1 VTSAIA
7 IVGATATGKSR
18 LAVELATRLG
28 GEIVNADAFQVYRGL
43 DIGTAKPEPEARA
56 AVAHHLIDILEPGE
70 SFSAGSFARR
80 AAAAIADIVARGRV
94 AIVAGGTGF
103 YLRAL
108 GAGLA
113 PMPAVPAE
121 VRERLAARCA
131 REGVP
136 ALHAE
141 LAGVDPES
149 AARIAPR
156 DRHRVLRALE
166 VWLASGE
173 TLSSWHRRAPA
184 TPAAAPT
191 LRKIGLTLP
200 RAVLYDR
207 IESRVASMLERG
219 WLDEIRGL
227 LAAGVPPAAPAF
239 RAIGYR
245 SMIEHLSRGRDL
257 ESATREAVVATRRYA
272 KRQETWFRRER
283 DIEWLEARD
292 RESALEAALRYA
304 GARSGGSA

>member
-1 VTSAIA
+1 MTSAIA
-7 IVGATATGKSR
+7 IVGATATGKSQ
-18 LAVELATRLG
+18 LAVELAIRLG

-43 DIGTAKPEPEARA
+43 DIGTAKPDSGARA
-56 AVAHHLIDILEPGE
+56 AVAHHLIDILEPTE
-70 SFSAGSFARR
+70 TFSAGRFARR

-103 YLRAL
+103 YVRAL
-108 GAGLA
+108 AEGLA
-113 PMPAVPAE
+113 PLPTVPPE
-121 VRERLAARCA
+121 LRERLAARCA
-131 REGVP
+131 REGAP
-136 ALHAE
+136 ALHVE
-141 LAGVDPES
+141 LASVDPES

-184 TPAAAPT
+184 TPNAPT

-245 SMIEHLSRGRDL
+245 SMIEYLSHGRDL

-272 KRQETWFRRER
+272 KRQETWFRRDR

-292 RESALEAALRYA
+292 RERALEAALRHA
-304 GARSGGSA
+304 GARSGESA